1 MKNFLVKPSK
11 EAVLTKTWRH
21 YLIDKCLCS
30 NPKEI
35 TQIIFNAFLKILQ
48 LKINVLIN
56 QSPSSSRNHL
66 VNTININIQRLSFRK
81 LFFYFLNLL
90 PQIIKDGNS
99 LYIKVA
105 DVIPKFTFLG
115 KNLDEALNLQ
125 KEHEDLLLNIQVDGV
140 VDLWKTFTENYMLA
154 SSL

>member
-1 MKNFLVKPSK
+1 M
-11 EAVLTKTWRH
+11 
-21 YLIDKCLCS
+21 
-30 NPKEI
+30 
-35 TQIIFNAFLKILQ
+35 
-48 LKINVLIN
+48 
-56 QSPSSSRNHL
+56 
-66 VNTININIQRLSFRK
+66 NIQRLSFRK

-140 VDLWKTFTENYMLA
+140 VDL
-154 SSL
+154 